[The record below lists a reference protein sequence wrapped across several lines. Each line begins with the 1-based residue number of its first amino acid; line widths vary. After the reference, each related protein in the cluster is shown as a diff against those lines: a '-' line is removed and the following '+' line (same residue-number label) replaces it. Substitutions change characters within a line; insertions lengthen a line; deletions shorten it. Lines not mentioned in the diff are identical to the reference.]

1 MDEAALRSEIVERCL
16 EMNRNGIN
24 QGMSGNISA
33 RCSDGLLVTPS
44 SVPYERLRPEMIV
57 RMDFEGAWEGDLRP
71 SSEWRFHL
79 DILRHRE
86 DVNAVVHAHPPHATA
101 VSILARDIPPVHY
114 MVAVA
119 GGRDIRCARYATVG
133 TQSLSDSALEA
144 LEGRQAC
151 LLANHGMIACGF
163 NLGHAMWLAVEVETI
178 ARQYLLALQGGEPRR
193 LTDAEL
199 DDVFAQFKSYAKKS

>member
-33 RCSDGLLVTPS
+33 RCGDGILVTPS

-57 RMDFEGAWEGDLRP
+57 PMDFEGAWEGELRP

-79 DILRHRE
+79 DILRRRT
-86 DVNAVVHAHPPHATA
+86 DVNAVIHAHPPHATA

-133 TQSLSDSALEA
+133 TQALSDAALHA

-199 DDVFAQFKSYAKKS
+199 DDVFAQFKSYARKS